1 LYKSSVP
8 SLSTY
13 AVFVVTCLALLAIPG
28 PAVLYIVSRSIDQ
41 GRTAGLLS
49 ALGVTT
55 GTLVHIAAAA
65 IGLSSLVLASTVA
78 FGVVRYAGAAYLVFL
93 GVRRLVTRDADT
105 LVEERA
111 PRSLR
116 RLYTQGVIVNLLNP
130 KTIVFIFA
138 FLPQFVDV
146 DAGHVGVQI
155 LLLGLTLA
163 ALGLMSDSLYAIVAG
178 SIADR
183 LRGSRAVARFER
195 WFGGGILVGLGL
207 AAALVAP
214 NRST

>member
-1 LYKSSVP
+1 VP

-13 AVFVVTCLALLAIPG
+13 AVFVATCLALLAIPG

-49 ALGVTT
+49 VLGVTT

-78 FGVVRYAGAAYLVFL
+78 FSAVRYAGAAYLVFL
-93 GVRRLVTRDADT
+93 GVRRLLTRDSET
-105 LVEERA
+105 VVEARG
-111 PRSLR
+111 PRSSR
-116 RLYTQGVIVNLLNP
+116 RLYTQGLVVNLLNP

-138 FLPQFVDV
+138 FIPQFVDV
-146 DAGHVGVQI
+146 QAGHVGVQI
-155 LLLGLTLA
+155 VLLGLTLA
-163 ALGLMSDSLYAIVAG
+163 GLGLLSDGLYAIVAG

-195 WFGGGILVGLGL
+195 WFGGSILVGLGV
-207 AAALVAP
+207 AAALVSP
-214 NRST
+214 HRST

>member
-1 LYKSSVP
+1 MP

-13 AVFVVTCLALLAIPG
+13 AVFAATCLALLAIPG

-41 GRTAGLLS
+41 GRAAGLLS
-49 ALGVTT
+49 VLGVTT

-78 FGVVRYAGAAYLVFL
+78 FSAVRYAGAVYLVFL
-93 GVRRLVTRDADT
+93 GVRRLLTRDSESV
-105 LVEERA
+105 VETRT
-111 PRSLR
+111 PRSSR
-116 RLYTQGVIVNLLNP
+116 RLYTQGFVVNLLNP

-138 FLPQFVDV
+138 FIPQFVDV
-146 DAGHVGVQI
+146 KAGHVGVQI
-155 LLLGLTLA
+155 VLLGLTLA
-163 ALGLMSDSLYAIVAG
+163 GLGLLSDSLYAIVAG

-195 WFGGGILVGLGL
+195 WFGGSILVGLGV
-207 AAALVAP
+207 AAALVSP
-214 NRST
+214 HRST

>member
-1 LYKSSVP
+1 MP

-55 GTLVHIAAAA
+55 GTLVHVAAAA
-65 IGLSSLVLASTVA
+65 IGLSSLVLASSVA

-93 GVRRLVTRDADT
+93 GIRRLLTRQSDV
-105 LVEERA
+105 LVEERT

-116 RLYTQGVIVNLLNP
+116 RLYTQGFVVNLLNP

-138 FLPQFVDV
+138 FIPQFVDV
-146 DAGHVGVQI
+146 EAGHVGVQI
-155 LLLGLTLA
+155 VLLGLTLA
-163 ALGLMSDSLYAIVAG
+163 VLGLLSDSLYAIVAG

-207 AAALVAP
+207 AAAVVAP

>member
-1 LYKSSVP
+1 VP

-13 AVFVVTCLALLAIPG
+13 AVFAATCLALLAIPG

-41 GRTAGLLS
+41 GRAAGLLS
-49 ALGVTT
+49 VLGVTT

-78 FGVVRYAGAAYLVFL
+78 FSAVRYAGAVYLVFL
-93 GVRRLVTRDADT
+93 GVRRLLTRDSEAV
-105 LVEERA
+105 VEART
-111 PRSLR
+111 PRSSR
-116 RLYTQGVIVNLLNP
+116 RLYTQGFVVNLLNP

-138 FLPQFVDV
+138 FIPQFVDV
-146 DAGHVGVQI
+146 KAGHVGVQI
-155 LLLGLTLA
+155 VLLGLTLA
-163 ALGLMSDSLYAIVAG
+163 GLGLLSDGLYAIVAG

-195 WFGGGILVGLGL
+195 WFGGSILVGLGV
-207 AAALVAP
+207 AAALVSP
-214 NRST
+214 HRST